1 MLKGL
6 KAFIQGFCQDLQVFT
21 GFGVFQ
27 DTGVSCLSVP
37 KINTL

>member
-27 DTGVSCLSVP
+27 TQEFHV
-37 KINTL
+37 